1 MTSKT
6 QASSQTH
13 AITRHPLLPLDEAVC
28 HGSYSGKC
36 ELRTMSFNRQERS
49 LRHAS
54 LRYGAYL
61 SWWSFY
67 QVIFRALE
75 LKDVLVSPQ
84 ETLTDE
90 SENVHPLKVK
100 VWTSFVFQ
108 EAELNLKAI
117 ILFGASNATL

>member
-1 MTSKT
+1 
-6 QASSQTH
+6 
-13 AITRHPLLPLDEAVC
+13 
-28 HGSYSGKC
+28 
-36 ELRTMSFNRQERS
+36 MSFNRQASS
-49 LRHAS
+49 LRHAG

-67 QVIFRALE
+67 QVIFRAIE

-90 SENVHPLKVK
+90 SDESENVHTLKVK

-117 ILFGASNATL
+117 LLFGASSATL

>member
-1 MTSKT
+1 MRLCVTVAT
-6 QASSQTH
+6 VENVNPAQC
-13 AITRHPLLPLDEAVC
+13 PLID
-28 HGSYSGKC
+28 
-36 ELRTMSFNRQERS
+36 ERS

-108 EAELNLKAI
+108 KAELNLKAI
-117 ILFGASNATL
+117 ILFGASSATL

>member
-1 MTSKT
+1 MQSPGIHCCLSMRLCVTVAT
-6 QASSQTH
+6 VENVNPAQC
-13 AITRHPLLPLDEAVC
+13 PLIDE
-28 HGSYSGKC
+28 S
-36 ELRTMSFNRQERS
+36 S
-49 LRHAS
+49 LRHAG

-67 QVIFRALE
+67 QVIFRAIE

-90 SENVHPLKVK
+90 SDESENVHTLKVK

-117 ILFGASNATL
+117 LLFGASSATL